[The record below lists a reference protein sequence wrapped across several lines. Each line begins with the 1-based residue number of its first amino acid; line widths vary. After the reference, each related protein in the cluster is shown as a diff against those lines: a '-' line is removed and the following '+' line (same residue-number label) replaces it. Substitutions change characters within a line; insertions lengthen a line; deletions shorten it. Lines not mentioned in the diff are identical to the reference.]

1 MPSSSDDPYRWLSP
15 IYDIFVEPA
24 LRDLRKSAL
33 AMAPI
38 ESGMRILD
46 IACGTGLQMA
56 ESECQGCHSYG
67 IDMSQSM
74 LRQAVRKRHAAS
86 TLWIRAD
93 ATHSPF
99 PSESFDR
106 ISIVYALH
114 EMPMGTRIRVLREA
128 KRMLRKNGV
137 FLLIDYDAQKEA
149 WTGTN
154 RLSWLGT
161 HLVERI
167 AGLHHYRNFRHF
179 LRNGGLLPLV
189 EQAGYHVQENR
200 RFRLQKAHILLV
212 HK

>member
-1 MPSSSDDPYRWLSP
+1 MPSTSDDPYRWLSP
-15 IYDIFVEPA
+15 IYDVFVEPA
-24 LRDLRKSAL
+24 LRELRKTAQT
-33 AMAPI
+33 MAPI

-74 LRQAVRKRHAAS
+74 LRQAIRKRHSA
-86 TLWIRAD
+86 TVLWIRAD

-99 PSESFDR
+99 PAETFDC

-114 EMPMGTRIRVLREA
+114 EMPLETRIRVLRET
-128 KRMLRKNGV
+128 KRMLRKSGK
-137 FLLIDYDAQKEA
+137 LLLMDYDAQKDV
-149 WTGTN
+149 WTGAQ
-154 RLSWLGT
+154 RLSSLGT

-189 EQAGYHVQENR
+189 EQAGFRILANR
-200 RFRLQKAHILLV
+200 RFSLQKAHILLV
-212 HK
+212 QR

>member
-1 MPSSSDDPYRWLSP
+1 
-15 IYDIFVEPA
+15 
-24 LRDLRKSAL
+24 
-33 AMAPI
+33 MAPI

-56 ESECQGCHSYG
+56 GGYRPGCHFFG

-74 LRQAVRKRHAAS
+74 LRQAARKRQAAS

-114 EMPMGTRIRVLREA
+114 EMRMETRIQVLKEA
-128 KRMLRKNGV
+128 KRILRNSGA

-189 EQAGYHVQENR
+189 EQAGYRIQENR
-200 RFRLQKAHILLV
+200 HFSLQKAHILLV
-212 HK
+212 RK

>member
-15 IYDIFVEPA
+15 IYDVFVEPA
-24 LRDLRKSAL
+24 LRDLRKAAL

-56 ESECQGCHSYG
+56 ESDRHGCHFFG
-67 IDMSQSM
+67 IDMSLSM
-74 LRQAVRKRHAAS
+74 LRQAARKRHAA
-86 TLWIRAD
+86 TALWVMAD

-99 PSESFDR
+99 PSNAFDR

-114 EMPMGTRIRVLREA
+114 EMPMETRIRVMKEA
-128 KRMLRKNGV
+128 KRMLRNNGV

-149 WTGTN
+149 WTGAN
-154 RLSWLGT
+154 RLSSLGT

-179 LRNGGLLPLV
+179 LQNGGLPPLV
-189 EQAGYHVQENR
+189 EQTGYRIQETR
-200 RFRLQKAHILLV
+200 RFNLQKAHILLV
-212 HK
+212 QK